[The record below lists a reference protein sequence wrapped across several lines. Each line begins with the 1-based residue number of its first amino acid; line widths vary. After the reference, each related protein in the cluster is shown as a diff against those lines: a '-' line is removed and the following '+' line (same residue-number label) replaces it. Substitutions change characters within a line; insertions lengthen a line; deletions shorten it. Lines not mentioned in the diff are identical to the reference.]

1 MHPRKVAFAIPV
13 GQGTPSENTV
23 AYQAYL
29 AKPDFLF
36 IPGDI
41 VYSSGRI
48 SEYRER
54 FYPTYNADEPA
65 ATIGAPLLRSVS
77 VYRCAGGE
85 DGGHREAGL
94 VCMLHSG
101 ISSLCFAPRWS
112 AMQRPVGQ
120 SCEEMGPR

>member
-1 MHPRKVAFAIPV
+1 MKAGKPVFEASAHARKSGTQPFRFVLFGDC

-65 ATIGAPLLRSVS
+65 ATIGA
-77 VYRCAGGE
+77 AT
-85 DGGHREAGL
+85 RELQFRLALIAAEIRAVAANGWNVPIVL
-94 VCMLHSG
+94 QKSEN
-101 ISSLCFAPRWS
+101 AR
-112 AMQRPVGQ
+112 
-120 SCEEMGPR
+120 